1 LHCSQLHKSLCSC
14 YTGGRDDPEY
24 PKQAS
29 DALARELAALDRT
42 TITDAVV
49 RALRETIASRLKNES
64 PRETA
69 RRILARRGLTFK
81 PNRRP
86 VPAEAFHE
94 LDHELVFD

>member
-1 LHCSQLHKSLCSC
+1 MTLNI
-14 YTGGRDDPEY
+14 RN
-24 PKQAS
+24 KQA
-29 DALARELAALDRT
+29 DALARELAERDGT

-49 RALRETIASRLKNES
+49 NALRETIASRLKNES

-69 RRILARRGLTFK
+69 RRVLARRGLAFK

-94 LDHELVFD
+94 LDHELASD

>member
-1 LHCSQLHKSLCSC
+1 MTLNI
-14 YTGGRDDPEY
+14 RN
-24 PKQAS
+24 KQA
-29 DALARELAALDRT
+29 DALARELAELDGT

-49 RALRETIASRLKNES
+49 NALRETIASRLKNES

-69 RRILARRGLTFK
+69 RRVLARRGLAFT

-94 LDHELVFD
+94 LDHELASD